1 MKWFAEVVQ
10 DFDGTYSIN
19 LFEGGYDSCGK
30 WHDPKQVNGIKEYVP
45 YRELVE
51 SIREKTGISFVNRK
65 YLHFTKAGRK
75 SYAYVDATHYHPEGS
90 CLLKYEAPVW

>member
-10 DFDGTYSIN
+10 DFDGTYSID

-30 WHDPKQVNGIKEYVP
+30 WHDPELTCLRTNLS
-45 YRELVE
+45 YRELVKVVKE
-51 SIREKTGISFVNRK
+51 DTRISFVARK

-75 SYAYVDATHYHPEGS
+75 KYAYVDATHYHPEGC
-90 CLLKYEAPVW
+90 CLYKYEQPEW